1 MNAIWRSE
9 DNFQESVLSFHPFMG
24 SKDRTQVARL
34 AQQAP
39 SPIESTHKMF

>member
-1 MNAIWRSE
+1 MNAIWRPE
-9 DNFQESVLSFHPFMG
+9 DNFQGSVLSFHPFMS

-39 SPIESTHKMF
+39 SPIEPTRKMF